1 MFAVTQKLII
11 AGKNT
16 VELLVR
22 ERCILLVDPAV
33 AFAFAFQF
41 DHAVAVIV
49 DADAVFLAQQH
60 TVDFFLIRGVPII
73 VEVQAANHIAAIT
86 RMLVKAKQRCHA
98 HIQIGFLRV

>member
-1 MFAVTQKLII
+1 M
-11 AGKNT
+11 G
-16 VELLVR
+16 
-22 ERCILLVDPAV
+22 ERRILLVNPTV
-33 AFAFAFQF
+33 AFTFAFQF

-86 RMLVKAKQRCHA
+86 RMLVKAKQRCHT
-98 HIQIGFLRV
+98 HVQIGFLRV